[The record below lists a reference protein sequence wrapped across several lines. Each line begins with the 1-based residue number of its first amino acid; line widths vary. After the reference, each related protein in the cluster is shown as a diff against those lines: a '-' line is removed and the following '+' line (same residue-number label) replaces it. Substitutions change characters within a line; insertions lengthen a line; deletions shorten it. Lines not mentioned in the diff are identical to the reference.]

1 MFMLDEMFQQNGILI
16 NQMGTVFFCFPFYAS
31 IFSLCQNR
39 PGKSLVEEI
48 KYHEMKKIGL
58 LLINFKVSFTVTF
71 HQEKTSY
78 F

>member
-1 MFMLDEMFQQNGILI
+1 MFMLDEMFQQNGLLI
-16 NQMGTVFFCFPFYAS
+16 NQMGLFFCFPFYAS
-31 IFSLCQNR
+31 IFSLRQNR

-71 HQEKTSY
+71 HQEKNSY